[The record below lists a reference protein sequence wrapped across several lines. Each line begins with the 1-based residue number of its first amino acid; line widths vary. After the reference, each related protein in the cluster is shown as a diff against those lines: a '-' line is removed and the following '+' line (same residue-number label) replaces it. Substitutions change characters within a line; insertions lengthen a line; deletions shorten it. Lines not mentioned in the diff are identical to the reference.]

1 MNARHARP
9 APGAAHGARILQ
21 LLLAFLLSTGL
32 AACTGPGGRLVHAS
46 EGIRV
51 LDLEVDSS
59 LDWARVHAPRTEV
72 WTIDGL
78 PLNEFVVVSRVRDH
92 EHVMLDSRERKHRP
106 DGPWFRAGMRPDELR
121 DVLLDAFRQDGWT
134 RVAASGLRPARFGN
148 VDGIRF
154 EAELTEPGGLRYK
167 AMFGAA
173 EHNGRLTHFFW
184 IAPEEHYFPRD
195 RAAVEHMFD
204 TLRFVDG

>member
-1 MNARHARP
+1 MNSPALRSEFARP
-9 APGAAHGARILQ
+9 WLRA
-21 LLLAFLLSTGL
+21 LLAALLTVGL
-32 AACTGPGGRLVHAS
+32 AACASPGGRLVHAA

-51 LDLEVDSS
+51 FDLEIDSS
-59 LDWARVHAPRTEV
+59 LDWARLHGTRKEV

-78 PLNEFVVVSRVRDH
+78 PLNEFVVVSHVRND
-92 EHVMLDSRERKHRP
+92 EHVLLGAHERKNRP

-121 DVLLDAFRQDGWT
+121 DLLLDAFRQEGWT
-134 RVAASGLRPARFGN
+134 RVTASGLRPARFGN

-167 AMFGAA
+167 GLFGAA
-173 EHNGRLTHFFW
+173 ERNGQLTHFFW

-195 RAAVEHMFD
+195 RAAVEQMFD
-204 TLRFVDG
+204 TLRFVDGS